1 LRSTRRTADP
11 TTPGRSTRAR
21 AARLVLVAPAVLAVA
36 ALAACA
42 GGTASADGTSAA
54 PGSTASADGFTPVTL
69 DNCGTEVTVDSPPE
83 RVVAIKSTSIEM
95 MLALGLEDRL
105 VGTAFADG
113 PVPEEYAAAY
123 DAVPVLSDKVPGQE
137 ALLEVQP
144 DFVYAGWES
153 NFSDDGAGERSA
165 LQGLGIGTYVSPAA
179 CKEDGYMPDPLTF
192 DGLFDEIREI
202 ASVFG
207 VEERAEDLIAD
218 QQAALDAVEPPTEET
233 TALWY
238 SSGTDTPYV
247 GAGIGA
253 PQMMLDAAGLTNIFA
268 DVHDTWTSAGWEQ
281 VVAADPD
288 VIVLVDATWNTAESK
303 IAMLEG
309 NPATS
314 QLTAVKEHR
323 YLTVPFPA
331 AEAGVRNADAVVS
344 LSEQLADL
352 EG

>member
-1 LRSTRRTADP
+1 MRTPARRLAVVLP
-11 TTPGRSTRAR
+11 
-21 AARLVLVAPAVLAVA
+21 AALVVA
-36 ALAACA
+36 ALAACVGPGEA
-42 GGTASADGTSAA
+42 STTTASPST
-54 PGSTASADGFTPVTL
+54 GSTAAGSTTAFQPVTV
-69 DNCGTEVTVDSPPE
+69 DNCGTTVTVDTPPQ

-95 MLALGLEDRL
+95 MLALGLGDRL

-113 PVPEEYAAAY
+113 PVPDEYADAY
-123 DAVPVLSDKVPGQE
+123 DAVPVLSDNVPGQE
-137 ALLEVQP
+137 ALLAVQP

-153 NFSDDGAGERSA
+153 NFSADGVGDRSTLAGY
-165 LQGLGIGTYVSPAA
+165 GIGTYVSPAA

-192 DGLFDEIREI
+192 DGLFDEIRQI

-207 VEERAEDLIAD
+207 VDDRADAIVTE
-218 QQAALDAVEPPTEET
+218 QQAQLAAVQKPAEKT

-253 PQMMLDAAGLTNIFA
+253 PQMMMDAAGLTNIFA

-288 VIVLVDATWNTAESK
+288 VIVLVDASWNTAASK
-303 IAMLEG
+303 IAMLEA
-309 NPATS
+309 NAATS
-314 QLTAVKEHR
+314 QLTAVREHR

-331 AEAGVRNADAVVS
+331 AEAGVRDVDAVVS
-344 LSEQLADL
+344 LSQQLAALD
-352 EG
+352 

>member
-1 LRSTRRTADP
+1 MRSTRP
-11 TTPGRSTRAR
+11 TTPRA
-21 AARLVLVAPAVLAVA
+21 LLALPA
-36 ALAACA
+36 ALAVVALTAC
-42 GGTASADGTSAA
+42 GTASADGDAVPD
-54 PGSTASADGFTPVTL
+54 PGTASSTAGTGFEPVTL
-69 DNCGTEVTVDSPPE
+69 DNCGTEVTVETPPE
-83 RVVAIKSTSIEM
+83 RVVAIKSTSIET

-105 VGTAFADG
+105 IGTAFLDG
-113 PVPEEYAAAY
+113 PVREDWTAAY

-137 ALLEVQP
+137 ALLAAQP

-153 NFSDDGAGERSA
+153 NFSADGAGERDA
-165 LQGLGIGTYVSPAA
+165 LQGLGVGTYVSPAA
-179 CKEDGYMPDPLTF
+179 CKEPDYMPDPLTF
-192 DGLFDEIREI
+192 EGLFDEQREI

-207 VEERAEDLIAD
+207 VEDRAEDLIAE
-218 QQAALDAVEPPTEET
+218 QQAALDSVEPPAEET

-303 IAMLEG
+303 IALLEG
-309 NPATS
+309 NAATH
-314 QLTAVKEHR
+314 QLTAVREHR

-344 LSEQLADL
+344 LTEQLAAL
-352 EG
+352 GG